1 MGQTLGQEGKV
12 SVVKGSV
19 PSWLTIG
26 KYIARGSNGIVHE
39 AMLINDD
46 GRLVHAVV
54 KMVVLKSRTSGPEEL
69 AIRWDLGLRNSMSK
83 REWEAEM
90 DATMA
95 AGHNGSGPKNLGECE
110 IKVTSRGNNG
120 VLGVMAMEKIEMT
133 FDDATAI
140 MPAYLY
146 ANKDKIQAELA
157 TKMHA
162 VAMETGTPRGDLHS
176 GNVMLSVSPQGKF
189 EMRLIDQDLK
199 YSRKVTP
206 TLDMAK
212 QTAEQFYIDYGPAP
226 PPKRA
231 RVAYAQPSP
240 VPFRDVEEEAS
251 IQAAK
256 TLKAAMRKAVVTETD
271 DLINDT
277 KRMANLRERAE
288 LATIKQREE
297 AEMARRE
304 IVRDNMADQMIQVRI
319 KRDKARRRVRELEN
333 ADYQV
338 PPDAT
343 KGLIEAAI
351 RERDEAGMEYE
362 RCLSE
367 LIEYDRVME
376 IPMRKAW

>member
-1 MGQTLGQEGKV
+1 V
-12 SVVKGSV
+12 SVVKSSV

-26 KYIARGSNGIVHE
+26 KYVARGSNGIVHE

-206 TLDMAK
+206 TLEMAK
-212 QTAEQFYIDYGPAP
+212 QTAEQFYTDYGPAP

-256 TLKAAMRKAVVTETD
+256 TLKAAMRQAIVAEAGASMAE
-271 DLINDT
+271 T
-277 KRMANLRERAE
+277 KRVANERALLE
-288 LATIKQREE
+288 WERLLEPIRVEYAKTFNKREQLRTKVNDMLFRKPSTDSE
-297 AEMARRE
+297 ERARQGAEYL
-304 IVRDNMADQMIQVRI
+304 QG
-319 KRDKARRRVRELEN
+319 VRELDDAFDAHKQAETRLKEMK
-333 ADYQV
+333 ALK
-338 PPDAT
+338 PPVS
-343 KGLIEAAI
+343 K
-351 RERDEAGMEYE
+351 
-362 RCLSE
+362 
-367 LIEYDRVME
+367 
-376 IPMRKAW
+376 